1 MNSDK
6 RSRTVVKR
14 RNDAQPLSPPMLLS
28 SKEEASEKITRRI
41 ELGHQIKNSNI
52 TSMTELK
59 QARTGYYSWNEYNE
73 DLLLHLFDNSS
84 IKEGYRKSFFS
95 VSMHEETLDKQ
106 IEDFRDNV
114 DYYLRKLESIR
125 ERLEI
130 FEVSPRL
137 IQPPLA
143 SQQLTLSK
151 KVFVVH
157 GHDEG
162 AKEAV
167 ARFISKLGLQPIILN
182 EQPNSGKTI
191 IEKFEDSAEE
201 VGFAV
206 VLLTPDDMGY
216 PRDKPEEL
224 KPRPRQNVVLELGYF
239 LAKLGRSRVCALYK
253 GNVELP
259 SDYDGVI
266 YLKMDSHWQIDLAKE
281 IRQVIKDIDLN
292 KVLA

>member
-1 MNSDK
+1 
-6 RSRTVVKR
+6 
-14 RNDAQPLSPPMLLS
+14 MLLS
-28 SKEEASEKITRRI
+28 SKEEASEKITKRI

-95 VSMHEETLDKQ
+95 VSIYKEPLDKQ
-106 IEDFRDNV
+106 IEEFRDNV

-137 IQPPLA
+137 IQPPLT
-143 SQQLTLSK
+143 SQQRTLSK

-216 PRDKPEEL
+216 PRDKPEECTGP
-224 KPRPRQNVVLELGYF
+224 K
-239 LAKLGRSRVCALYK
+239 KLDTI
-253 GNVELP
+253 P
-259 SDYDGVI
+259 SKLSQSIVG
-266 YLKMDSHWQIDLAKE
+266 WFA
-281 IRQVIKDIDLN
+281 
-292 KVLA
+292 VLAIAVQTQQE

>member
-1 MNSDK
+1 M
-6 RSRTVVKR
+6 VKR

>member
-1 MNSDK
+1 
-6 RSRTVVKR
+6 VVKR
-14 RNDAQPLSPPMLLS
+14 TNDEKPLPPPLLLVS
-28 SKEEASEKITRRI
+28 REEAFEKISKRI
-41 ELGHQIKNSNI
+41 ELGNQIKVDNI
-52 TSMTELK
+52 STKEELEE
-59 QARTGYYSWNEYNE
+59 ARSRFYTWNEFNE
-73 DLLLHLFDNSS
+73 ELLSRMFDNSS
-84 IKEGYRKSFFS
+84 IKDGYRKSFGIGYLYEPS
-95 VSMHEETLDKQ
+95 VAVLVK
-106 IEDFRDNV
+106 DFRDDV
-114 DYYLRKLESIR
+114 AYYLRKLESIR
-125 ERLEI
+125 ARLEI
-130 FEVSPRL
+130 IELSPRL
-137 IQPPLA
+137 VQPRPFRT
-143 SQQLTLSK
+143 SQQTISK

-167 ARFISKLGLQPIILN
+167 ARFISKLGLQLIILN
-182 EQPNSGKTI
+182 EQPSSGKTI

-206 VLLTPDDMGY
+206 VLLTPDDWGY
-216 PRDKPEEL
+216 PNDKPEEI
-224 KPRPRQNVVLELGYF
+224 KPRARQNVVLELGYF

-292 KVLA
+292 KVFE